1 MCFNVI
7 ANVFFENFVD
17 FTIVAI
23 FAALELAEPLDN
35 A

>member
-1 MCFNVI
+1 MDLCTDYNFL
-7 ANVFFENFVD
+7 ENFVV

-23 FAALELAEPLDN
+23 FAALELAEPLNN